1 MNKVVLDASAMLAL
15 LNEENGYEI
24 VEQHLTNSVMST
36 VNLSE
41 VVSVL
46 MDIGISKE
54 EAETTTAE
62 LLSEIIAFDQQQAY
76 AAASLRKITKPYGL
90 SLGDRACLALGKI
103 KNLPVITADKA
114 WTKISQ
120 NIKIICIR

>member
-1 MNKVVLDASAMLAL
+1 
-15 LNEENGYEI
+15 
-24 VEQHLTNSVMST
+24 MST